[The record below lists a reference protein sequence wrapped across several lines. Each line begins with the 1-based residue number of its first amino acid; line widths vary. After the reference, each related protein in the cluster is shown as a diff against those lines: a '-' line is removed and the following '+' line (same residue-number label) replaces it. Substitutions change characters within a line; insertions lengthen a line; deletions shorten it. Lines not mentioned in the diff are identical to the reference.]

1 MKYNEYDTDDM
12 IAALATPWGES
23 ALAVIRTSGDGC
35 IDTIS
40 PFFRGRETLAS
51 AGGYTMHYGKL
62 VDPHTGN
69 ELDQIVA
76 GVYRKPKS
84 YTGQDMVEIFCHGSM
99 PGITGILDGLR
110 STGFRDASPGEFTLR
125 AFLNGKMDLTGAE
138 AVNEII
144 KAKSPQAMSL
154 ALERLSGSV
163 YNSINSIKTLVSGIL
178 AEIELQL
185 DYAEDEADPE
195 AVLSIGKIETAVLR
209 LEKLS
214 STYRIGKVIQEG
226 VKAVLTGRTNAGKS
240 SLFNLLNRAE
250 RAIVSEYHGTTRD
263 YIESLLVIGGIPVK
277 LYDTAG
283 IRVSD
288 HPVESEGIK
297 KSTEVIE
304 VSDIIIYL
312 VDGSDGVTDEDR
324 IRLDY
329 FDRKKLVKVWN
340 KSDIST
346 KEIPDGFIAVSS
358 LTGSGLDKLEKEI
371 AARIGAENIT
381 LDDKAV
387 IDSQRQ
393 KKLIDDAHVS
403 LENSLSAIRANM
415 PLDVVAVDIRD
426 ALDSLGEITGEITTA
441 DILELMFSR
450 FCVGK

>member
-1 MKYNEYDTDDM
+1 MKYYEYDTDDM

-35 IDTIS
+35 IDTLS
-40 PFFRGRETLAS
+40 SCFRGKDNLS
-51 AGGYTMHYGKL
+51 DSDGYSLHYGRII
-62 VDPHTGN
+62 DPDTGN
-69 ELDQIVA
+69 TVDQVVA
-76 GVYRKPKS
+76 GVYRKPRS

-99 PGITGILDGLR
+99 PGITGILDALR
-110 STGFRDASPGEFTLR
+110 IKGFRDAAPGEFTLR

-144 KAKSPQAMSL
+144 RAKSPQAMGL

-163 YNSINSIKTLVSGIL
+163 FNSINSIKTLVSEIL

-195 AVLSIGKIETAVLR
+195 AVLSTGKIETA
-209 LEKLS
+209 LS
-214 STYRIGKVIQEG
+214 GLKELASTYRIGKVLQEG
-226 VKAVLTGRTNAGKS
+226 VRTVLTGRTNAGKS

-263 YIESLLVIGGIPVK
+263 YIESLLVISGIPVK

-288 HPVESEGIK
+288 HPVEAEGIK
-297 KSTEVIE
+297 KSGEIIE
-304 VSDIIIYL
+304 ASDIIVYL
-312 VDGSDGVTDEDR
+312 VDGIDGLTDEDR
-324 IRLDY
+324 KRIDLL
-329 FDRKKLVKVWN
+329 DRKKLIKVWN

-346 KEIPDGFIAVSS
+346 KEIPEDYIAVSS
-358 LTGSGLDKLEKEI
+358 LTGSGLDELEREI
-371 AARIGAENIT
+371 VSRAGAGNIM
-381 LDDKAV
+381 LDDRAV

-393 KKLIDDAHVS
+393 KTLIDSALLS
-403 LENSLSAIRANM
+403 LENSRSAIRGSM
-415 PLDVVAVDIRD
+415 PLDVVAVDIKE

-441 DILELMFSR
+441 DILDLMFSR